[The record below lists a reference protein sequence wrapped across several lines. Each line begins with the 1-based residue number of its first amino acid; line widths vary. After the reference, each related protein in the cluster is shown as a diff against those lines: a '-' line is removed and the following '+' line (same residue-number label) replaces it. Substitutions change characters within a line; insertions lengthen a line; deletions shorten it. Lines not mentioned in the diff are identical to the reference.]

1 MAVSAALAT
10 EGLIGFAEKLR
21 SGNTKF
27 ALLNAPSTA
36 AAVTFTGGVGT
47 VAAQTWTTG
56 TRVRFRLDN
65 FFGGASIAPANTTT
79 DYFLIRNS
87 ATAFRVATTAANAAS
102 GQSIAVP
109 DFGAGNYSLELAKPS
124 ANWTVAE
131 LVAVELVHPQYDR
144 LVVPTTLGAVV
155 MVGAIAQLD
164 LNLATITN
172 TNATPYAYNAI
183 VLIKNGGAKGT
194 ATGTLLDALPLT
206 PVSIAQNTAYSIT
219 HRLTMQ

>member
-1 MAVSAALAT
+1 MAASAALAT
-10 EGLIGFAEKLR
+10 EGLIGWAEKLR

-27 ALLNAPSTA
+27 ALLNAPSVA
-36 AAVTFTGGVGT
+36 AAVTFAGGVGT

-56 TRVRFRLDN
+56 LRVRFRSDN

-79 DYFLIRNS
+79 DYFLIRDS
-87 ATAFRVATTAANAAS
+87 ATAFRVATTAANATA
-102 GQSIAVP
+102 GTAIAVP